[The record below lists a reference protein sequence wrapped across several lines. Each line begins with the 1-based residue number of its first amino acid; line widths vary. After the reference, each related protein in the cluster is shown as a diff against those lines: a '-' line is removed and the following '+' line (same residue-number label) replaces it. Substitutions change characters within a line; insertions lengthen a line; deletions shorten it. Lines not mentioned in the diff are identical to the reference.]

1 MRFLVCGPPRRAVLQ
16 AANLPDWIQVPA
28 RSTCLAKEVC
38 AKEID
43 RMHSVVYAP
52 D

>member
-1 MRFLVCGPPRRAVLQ
+1 MRFLVCGPPRRAALQ
-16 AANLPDWIQVPA
+16 AANLPDWIPVPA
-28 RSTCLAKEVC
+28 RMTCL